1 MKELTCEQM
10 RQMLLCVADE
20 IISQKPF
27 LTEVD
32 SKIGDG
38 DHGIGM
44 ETGMKSVRT
53 KLAAM
58 TDETDIYRLLSE
70 SGRAMLMSMGGASGV
85 IFGTMFLGGTK
96 GKTPA
101 ATFDATKF
109 TEWLSEGLAQVQLR
123 GKAEVGDKTM
133 VDALAPAVAAM
144 RGYDGD
150 ELRVLLK
157 RAEDAALE
165 GVEATKNYR
174 AKFGRAK
181 SLMERA
187 VGFQDAGATSV
198 WLILRAMR
206 EYTEKIGEEQ

>member
-1 MKELTCEQM
+1 MKELTYEQM
-10 RQMLLCVADE
+10 LQMLIYIADE
-20 IISQKPF
+20 IIAQKPF

-44 ETGMKSVRT
+44 ETGMKNVKA
-53 KLAAM
+53 KLS
-58 TDETDIYRLLSE
+58 TLSGVPDVYSLLAE
-70 SGRAMLMSMGGASGV
+70 AGKAMLLSMGGASGV
-85 IFGTMFLGGTK
+85 IFGTMFLGGSK
-96 GKTPA
+96 GKAPA
-101 ATFDATKF
+101 AAFDCAKLTA
-109 TEWLSEGLAQVQLR
+109 WLSDGLAHVQLR

-144 RGYDGD
+144 RNYDGGD
-150 ELRVLLK
+150 LRVLLK
-157 RAEDAALE
+157 RAEDAALT

-187 VGFQDAGATSV
+187 VGYQDAGATSV

-206 EYTEKIGEEQ
+206 EYTEKAGDTQ